1 MKKTWVVAI
10 AVVVIAL
17 LCGGFYWFNQKY
29 GGNSTEKE
37 LTKVQKII
45 TKDLEKDYPETPRE
59 VIKLYNRIITCYY
72 GEEYTE
78 EEFVQLAEQA
88 LCLFDEELLEINP
101 RDTYIA
107 SVQQDVNE
115 YKDRKKTISQSSVCD
130 TAEVRYVTDNQ
141 DKIAYVTASYF
152 IKEGNSYSK
161 TYQEY
166 VLRKDE
172 NGKWKILTFY
182 QIDGPSDD
190 AE

>member
-1 MKKTWVVAI
+1 M
-10 AVVVIAL
+10 
-17 LCGGFYWFNQKY
+17 
-29 GGNSTEKE
+29 
-37 LTKVQKII
+37 
-45 TKDLEKDYPETPRE
+45 
-59 VIKLYNRIITCYY
+59 
-72 GEEYTE
+72 
-78 EEFVQLAEQA
+78 
-88 LCLFDEELLEINP
+88 EINP

-115 YKDRKKTISQSSVCD
+115 YKDKEKTISQSSVCD